1 MIMLIGNKML
11 FVSWLG
17 IERVKKDKEDALRQE
32 QIIREMVNHP

>member
-17 IERVKKDKEDALRQE
+17 IERVKKDKEDPLRQ
-32 QIIREMVNHP
+32 